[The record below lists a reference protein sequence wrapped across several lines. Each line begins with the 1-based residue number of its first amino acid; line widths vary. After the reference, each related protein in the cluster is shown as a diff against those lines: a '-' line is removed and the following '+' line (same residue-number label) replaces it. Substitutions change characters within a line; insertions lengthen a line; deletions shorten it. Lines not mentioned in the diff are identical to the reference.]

1 MAKVSS
7 LKGTGRCSLTSH
19 PGQKTRHIAG
29 DYSGNRRA
37 FLSAARVPGTASGRK
52 AQSRLREECAKV
64 GREQTASQVG
74 GEAPVVW
81 CGCSTDSVEVVW
93 EPGLRKVAK
102 GSEAMYLVTPR

>member
-19 PGQKTRHIAG
+19 PGQKTRNTAG

-37 FLSAARVPGTASGRK
+37 FLSAAGVPGTASGRK
-52 AQSRLREECAKV
+52 AQSRLMEECAKV

-81 CGCSTDSVEVVW
+81 CGCSTESVEVVW
-93 EPGLRKVAK
+93 EPGLRKGVES
-102 GSEAMYLVTPR
+102 GC